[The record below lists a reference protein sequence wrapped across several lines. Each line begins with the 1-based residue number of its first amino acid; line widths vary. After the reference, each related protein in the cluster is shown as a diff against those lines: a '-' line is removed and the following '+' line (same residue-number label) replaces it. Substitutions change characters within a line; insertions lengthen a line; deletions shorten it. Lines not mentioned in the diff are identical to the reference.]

1 MHSAL
6 CDNPV
11 RRWWQWRRGSACRR
25 SSSSSSLVVI
35 MRFHAPASPPAVTS
49 RRRHIAGDQFI
60 HHANIARA
68 VRAPTTDDIAGPYGV
83 IQQYVIF
90 IPRLPRLPERQLP
103 PSVPGLHAPAVA
115 SDLPFAKGCSVAL
128 VPISVNDP
136 PSSHRLLHIRKR
148 LRHWSPCKLKA
159 PRCAHLF

>member
-1 MHSAL
+1 MTMAERIGLSSFVVVVVPGRDYAISRSG
-6 CDNPV
+6 V
-11 RRWWQWRRGSACRR
+11 AARRD
-25 SSSSSSLVVI
+25 
-35 MRFHAPASPPAVTS
+35 VTS
-49 RRRHIAGDQFI
+49 TPYCRWSI

-90 IPRLPRLPERQLP
+90 IPRLPRLPKRQLP